1 THTKTG
7 ELMSRLNNDVVGAQR
22 AISSTIVD
30 IITQVVQAVSVLAV
44 MLALEWRLTLLA
56 LALLP
61 LFILAARRLGNT
73 LRDIQRERMDDNARM
88 NAMMNETLNVSGA
101 LLVKLFGRTNTEIER
116 FRSRA
121 ARVRDSGV
129 TQAVL
134 GAQFFMLIGLIG
146 AIGTALVYWLGG
158 HLVLR
163 GAIQIGTIVALTAYL
178 SQLYASL
185 SSLTN
190 APVDFATS
198 MVSFERVFEVVD
210 LPLDIAERP
219 GAISLGTVEGR
230 LTFDNV
236 TFKYEVDEA
245 ALLSDVQRHSM
256 DSVTAVLSDDVD
268 ANGGWPAHPIP
279 VPRSQAREHA
289 LENISFTIEPGQ
301 LVALVGPSGAGKT
314 TLTYLIPRL
323 YDPTE
328 GRILIDGHD
337 LRDVTLESLAA
348 NIGMVTQETYLFHDT
363 ILTNLL
369 YAKLDATQEE
379 VEEA

>member
-1 THTKTG
+1 MYRAGWHAFFRAGDESPQVTWPLIKRVLRYGRPYRLNIALMLLAILLTTGLGLLTPLILRDLIDNTLPNRDVQRLNLLAIGLVLIPLVSGGIRVLQRRLSAAVGEGVIYDLRVDLYTHLQRMSLRFFTHTKTG

-219 GAISLGTVEGR
+219 GAISLGR
-230 LTFDNV
+230 
-236 TFKYEVDEA
+236 
-245 ALLSDVQRHSM
+245 SR
-256 DSVTAVLSDDVD
+256 
-268 ANGGWPAHPIP
+268 GG
-279 VPRSQAREHA
+279 
-289 LENISFTIEPGQ
+289 
-301 LVALVGPSGAGKT
+301 
-314 TLTYLIPRL
+314 
-323 YDPTE
+323 
-328 GRILIDGHD
+328 
-337 LRDVTLESLAA
+337 
-348 NIGMVTQETYLFHDT
+348 
-363 ILTNLL
+363 
-369 YAKLDATQEE
+369 
-379 VEEA
+379 